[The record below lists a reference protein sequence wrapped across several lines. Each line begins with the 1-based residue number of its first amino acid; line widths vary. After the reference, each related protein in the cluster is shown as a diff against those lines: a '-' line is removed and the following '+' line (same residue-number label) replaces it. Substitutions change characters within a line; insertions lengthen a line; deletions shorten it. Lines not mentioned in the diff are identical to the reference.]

1 MRNWNTFV
9 INNAVFDWPENPG
22 GQVQA
27 YRGDGDWVLHVP
39 LFRHGLLAQALY
51 NTSQVSPTYWGGH
64 VHVKLLGR
72 SWHVPPFAHGF
83 DGKQSF
89 ISISHDW
96 PKIAIK
102 KLFLSLSYSW
112 KCSKINE
119 FVSFLD
125 KSDKNFI
132 TYINC

>member
-1 MRNWNTFV
+1 MRYWNIVF
-9 INNAVFDWPENPG
+9 INNAVFDWPVNPG

-39 LFRHGLLAQALY
+39 LFWHGLLTQALY
-51 NTSQVSPTYWGGH
+51 NSSQVSPTYWGGH
-64 VHVKLLGR
+64 VHVKLFGR

-83 DGKQSF
+83 DGRQSF

-96 PKIAIK
+96 PKSLK
-102 KLFLSLSYSW
+102 KLFLSFSYSL
-112 KCSKINE
+112 KSSQING

-132 TYINC
+132 TYIYC